1 MNISPRSRLS
11 GSVALVAA
19 LSLALL
25 AAGCATAPV
34 VAPSAA
40 PTPATALAPATA
52 AALRERRIWAHE
64 ASDLKPD
71 PAVTYGQLPNGL
83 RYALMKNSLPSKTA
97 AVRMR
102 FGVGSIMEA
111 DDQQG
116 LAHFLEHMV
125 FNGSQNVPEGEMVKL
140 LERYGLAFGPDT
152 NAYTSFL
159 ETVYQLD
166 LPDTRDELVDTA
178 LMLMRETGDRLLL
191 APAAIDRER
200 GIILSEKR
208 SRDSPQFRGLVAR
221 LNFFYP
227 EGRIGKRLPI
237 GTQEVIQG
245 APRERFLD
253 LYKGWYRPDNAL
265 LVVVGDLDPAAVEAR
280 IRISAVSTSSS
291 RVSGRSSW

>member
-1 MNISPRSRLS
+1 LKN
-11 GSVALVAA
+11 AA
-19 LSLALL
+19 
-25 AAGCATAPV
+25 AATPV
-34 VAPSAA
+34 KAA
-40 PTPATALAPATA
+40 AAVPATALAPATA

-152 NAYTSFL
+152 SSIC
-159 ETVYQLD
+159 
-166 LPDTRDELVDTA
+166 PTRATN
-178 LMLMRETGDRLLL
+178 
-191 APAAIDRER
+191 
-200 GIILSEKR
+200 S
-208 SRDSPQFRGLVAR
+208 
-221 LNFFYP
+221 
-227 EGRIGKRLPI
+227 
-237 GTQEVIQG
+237 
-245 APRERFLD
+245 
-253 LYKGWYRPDNAL
+253 
-265 LVVVGDLDPAAVEAR
+265 
-280 IRISAVSTSSS
+280 ST
-291 RVSGRSSW
+291 RR